1 MSEVGRIEQSK
12 ECVMAERNL
21 GNEIDEIKTQLQ
33 TIMNKISS
41 LEDEARSLRSFTNDL
56 NNVINGFSSR
66 ISKIETNGLKSAV
79 SNLQNDLDLQK
90 IKVTRLER
98 KDNGL

>member
-1 MSEVGRIEQSK
+1 
-12 ECVMAERNL
+12 MAERNL
-21 GNEIDEIKTQLQ
+21 GDEIDEIKIQLQ

-56 NNVINGFSSR
+56 NNTVNGFSSR
-66 ISKIETNGLKSAV
+66 IRRIETNGLKSAV
-79 SNLQNDLDLQK
+79 SDLRDDLDLQR

>member
-1 MSEVGRIEQSK
+1 
-12 ECVMAERNL
+12 MAERDF
-21 GNEIDEIKTQLQ
+21 GVEIDEIKAQLQ
-33 TIMNKISS
+33 TIINKIGS
-41 LEDEARSLRSFTNDL
+41 LEAETRSLRSFANDL
-56 NNVINGFSSR
+56 NNAINGFSSR

-98 KDNGL
+98 KDNGF

>member
-1 MSEVGRIEQSK
+1 
-12 ECVMAERNL
+12 MAERNL

>member
-1 MSEVGRIEQSK
+1 
-12 ECVMAERNL
+12 MAERNF
-21 GNEIDEIKTQLQ
+21 GTEIDEIKTQLQ
-33 TIMNKISS
+33 TIIDKISS
-41 LEDEARSLRSFTNDL
+41 LEAEARSLRSFTNDL

-66 ISKIETNGLKSAV
+66 ISQIETNGLKSAV

-98 KDNGL
+98 KDNGF

>member
-1 MSEVGRIEQSK
+1 MTKINNLESETG
-12 ECVMAERNL
+12 
-21 GNEIDEIKTQLQ
+21 
-33 TIMNKISS
+33 
-41 LEDEARSLRSFTNDL
+41 SLRSFANDL

-79 SNLQNDLDLQK
+79 SDLQNDLDLQK

-98 KDNGL
+98 RDNGF

>member
-1 MSEVGRIEQSK
+1 
-12 ECVMAERNL
+12 MAERNL
-21 GNEIDEIKTQLQ
+21 GDEIDEIKTQLQ
-33 TIMNKISS
+33 TITNKISS

>member
-1 MSEVGRIEQSK
+1 
-12 ECVMAERNL
+12 MAERNL
-21 GNEIDEIKTQLQ
+21 GDEIDEIKTQLQ
-33 TIMNKISS
+33 TITSKINN
-41 LEDEARSLRSFTNDL
+41 LESETRSLRSFADDL

-98 KDNGL
+98 KDNGF

>member
-1 MSEVGRIEQSK
+1 
-12 ECVMAERNL
+12 MAERNF
-21 GNEIDEIKTQLQ
+21 GTEIDEIKTQLQ
-33 TIMNKISS
+33 TIMTKINN
-41 LEDEARSLRSFTNDL
+41 LESETRSLRNFANDL
-56 NNVINGFSSR
+56 NNAISGFSLR

-79 SNLQNDLDLQK
+79 GNLQNDLDLQK

>member
-1 MSEVGRIEQSK
+1 
-12 ECVMAERNL
+12 MAERNL
-21 GNEIDEIKTQLQ
+21 GDEIDEIKTQLQ
-33 TIMNKISS
+33 TIMNKISG
-41 LEDEARSLRSFTNDL
+41 LEAEARSLRSFTNDL

-79 SNLQNDLDLQK
+79 GNLQNELDLQK

>member
-1 MSEVGRIEQSK
+1 
-12 ECVMAERNL
+12 MAERDF
-21 GNEIDEIKTQLQ
+21 GVEIDEIKTQLQ
-33 TIMNKISS
+33 TIMNKIGS
-41 LEDEARSLRSFTNDL
+41 LEAETRSLRSFTNDL
-56 NNVINGFSSR
+56 NNTINGFSSR

-98 KDNGL
+98 KDNGF

>member
-1 MSEVGRIEQSK
+1 
-12 ECVMAERNL
+12 MAERNL
-21 GNEIDEIKTQLQ
+21 GDEIDEIKAQLQ
-33 TIMNKISS
+33 IITNKISS

-98 KDNGL
+98 KDNGF

>member
-1 MSEVGRIEQSK
+1 
-12 ECVMAERNL
+12 MAERNL
-21 GNEIDEIKTQLQ
+21 GDEIDEIKTQLQ
-33 TIMNKISS
+33 TITSKINN
-41 LEDEARSLRSFTNDL
+41 LESETRSLRSFADDL

-79 SNLQNDLDLQK
+79 SDLQNDLDLQK

-98 KDNGL
+98 RDNGF